1 MGKKVS
7 KNCAFRIVL
16 IYVATLFY
24 SDIQTTSYFALNSDS
39 ISFYMYL
46 LSFQSKIMII
56 GQVLS
61 TQEALN

>member
-46 LSFQSKIMII
+46 LSFESKIMII